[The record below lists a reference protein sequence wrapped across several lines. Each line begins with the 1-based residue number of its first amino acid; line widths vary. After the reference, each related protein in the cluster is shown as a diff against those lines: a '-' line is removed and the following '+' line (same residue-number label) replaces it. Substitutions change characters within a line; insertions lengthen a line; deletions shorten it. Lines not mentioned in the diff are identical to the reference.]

1 MKMKQYKISY
11 YLFGNFRSHKIF
23 LFESKPEEEECKIWL
38 WNIINTYEKNTLDWE
53 LTINDIEIL
62 RIKEVS

>member
-1 MKMKQYKISY
+1 MKMKQYKI
-11 YLFGNFRSHKIF
+11 
-23 LFESKPEEEECKIWL
+23 ESKPEEEECKIWL